1 MVSTSILLY
10 CRPLVMYYLILIFT
24 CRLIA
29 SHNRANKGF
38 SMAVN
43 HLADSTPEEL
53 KVLRGKMHTPG
64 YNGGQPFPYD
74 LTKLS
79 NSLPEQFDWRIY
91 GAVTPVK
98 GRLYGTCC

>member
-1 MVSTSILLY
+1 MFSFFFTMNKHILSDVLCNTIY
-10 CRPLVMYYLILIFT
+10 T
-24 CRLIA
+24 CRFIA

-43 HLADSTPEEL
+43 HLADSTAEEL
-53 KVLRGKMHTPG
+53 KVLRGKIYTPG

-74 LTKLS
+74 PEKLR

-98 GRLYGTCC
+98 GKPYVTC